1 MLKKNLN
8 HTSRFWRCDGK
19 LRLMIRKG
27 VYQYEYMNDWENF
40 EETTLPR
47 KDAFYNRLNM
57 KGTNDQDY

>member
-1 MLKKNLN
+1 
-8 HTSRFWRCDGK
+8 
-19 LRLMIRKG
+19 MIRKG
-27 VYQYEYMNDWENF
+27 FYQYEYMNDWENF